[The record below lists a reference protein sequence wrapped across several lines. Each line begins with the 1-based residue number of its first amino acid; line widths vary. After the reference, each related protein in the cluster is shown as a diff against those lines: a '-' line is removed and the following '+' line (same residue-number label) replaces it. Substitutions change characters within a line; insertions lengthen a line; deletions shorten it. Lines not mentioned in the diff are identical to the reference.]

1 MMAEFRDVGR
11 KGDSRSRNLLIK
23 STFLFK
29 FKLKLNVIIYHLILS
44 TSASVDLC
52 SAAATDGSTSQDTAN
67 DIKPTNQF
75 PQINAHCSAMST
87 HGLFCYLFCWC
98 FLIMVFGSTVVA
110 VEKLQ
115 WNTSE

>member
-23 STFLFK
+23 STFLLK
-29 FKLKLNVIIYHLILS
+29 FKLKLNVIIYHLIFS

-75 PQINAHCSAMST
+75 PQINAHCSANG
-87 HGLFCYLFCWC
+87 HIYHLDQVLVH
-98 FLIMVFGSTVVA
+98 LAI
-110 VEKLQ
+110 
-115 WNTSE
+115 